1 MRNAHAFITFYHL
14 SQPIFWFAHPMF
26 LTSLRQC
33 FRSTLFDPNTAF
45 IRPVLLYLP
54 VQHALSPFFC
64 LSSPPCSFPLSSRHD
79 PGYHLP
85 CHTLSF
91 FLRHP
96 PPPIVYPSCLSLPPR
111 CCSSS
116 VDCRRAKLS
125 PSYSVDRHPSSRH
138 TLLYAASLSSA
149 FPCPI
154 ASYKAITLCLHP
166 FLSVCRLFPSVRLRL
181 FFCFSVTKDGYLS
194 TLCIYLLK

>member
-1 MRNAHAFITFYHL
+1 MSTFYHL
-14 SQPIFWFAHPMF
+14 LPPPIFWFAHPIF

-33 FRSTLFDPNTAF
+33 FRSALFDPNTAF
-45 IRPVLLYLP
+45 IRPVRSLISSCSSCLI
-54 VQHALSPFFC
+54 PFFC

-96 PPPIVYPSCLSLPPR
+96 PPPIVYSSCLSLPPR

-116 VDCRRAKLS
+116 VGCRRAKLHVS
-125 PSYSVDRHPSSRH
+125 PSCSVDRPPSSRH
-138 TLLYAASLSSA
+138 TLLYGASLSSA

-154 ASYKAITLCLHP
+154 ASYKAITICLHP
-166 FLSVCRLFPSVRLRL
+166 FLSVCRLFPSVCLRL
-181 FFCFSVTKDGYLS
+181 PSAFLLQRLVVTCLHYVY
-194 TLCIYLLK
+194 IY